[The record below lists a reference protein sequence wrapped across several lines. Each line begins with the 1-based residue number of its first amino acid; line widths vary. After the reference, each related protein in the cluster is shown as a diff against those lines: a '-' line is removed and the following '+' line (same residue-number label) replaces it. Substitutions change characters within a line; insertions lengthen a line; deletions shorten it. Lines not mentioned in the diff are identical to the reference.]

1 MNRITPLILAVAMFM
16 EMMDATVIATS
27 LPAIAADI
35 GTDPIALK
43 LAMTSYL
50 VALAIFIPV
59 SGWMADRFGAKNV
72 FRWAIFVFVVGS
84 VACAIANSLP
94 TFVGARFLQGMGG
107 SLMTPL
113 ARLVL
118 VRATPKNQLVSAMAW
133 FTIPALVGPVAG
145 PPIGGFLT
153 TFFSWHWIFLINVP
167 IGAIGIVAATLY
179 LPEVERGDR
188 HPLDVMGLTLT
199 ATGFAGVI
207 FGLSVISLPALPP
220 IVGTICVLVG
230 AISLIAYVFYAR
242 AVAYPVLDLSL
253 FKEPLFRTAVVGG
266 TILRIG
272 VGAVPFL
279 LPLMLQLG
287 FGLSPF
293 KTGLIT
299 MFGFTGAFAAKF
311 FAQRVFATFGFPRL
325 LVTMAL
331 LSATTLALKGFLTPE
346 MPVAVIIAL
355 LVAGGIVRSLFMTG
369 NNAMTFANISSDKV
383 GQATALSTVFV
394 HISFALG
401 VALAGGVLEFVRG
414 HDAELTV
421 ADFHTAFFV
430 TAAVSITAFI
440 PFLFLRKDAGA
451 DVSGHHAQSRL

>member
-1 MNRITPLILAVAMFM
+1 MNRVTPIILAVAMFM

-35 GTDPIALK
+35 NADPIALK

-167 IGAIGIVAATLY
+167 IGIIGIIAATLF
-179 LPEVERGDR
+179 LPKVEPGELHR
-188 HPLDVMGLTLT
+188 LDTVGLTLT
-199 ATGFAGVI
+199 GTGFAGVI

-220 IVGTICVLVG
+220 IIGAICVLVG
-230 AISLIAYVFYAR
+230 TVALIAYVFYAR
-242 AVAYPVLDLSL
+242 RTEYPVLDLTL
-253 FKEPLFRTAVVGG
+253 LKDPLFCTALVGG
-266 TILRIG
+266 TVLRIG

-293 KTGLIT
+293 QTGLIT

-311 FAQRVFATFGFPRL
+311 FAQQTFKAYGFPML
-325 LVTMAL
+325 LVVGAIF
-331 LSATTLALKGFLTPE
+331 SAVTLALKGFLTPDI
-346 MPVAVIIAL
+346 PVALIIIL
-355 LVAGGIVRSLFMTG
+355 LVVGGIFRSLFMTG
-369 NNAMTFANISSDKV
+369 NNAMTFANIAPDNV
-383 GQATALSTVFV
+383 GQATALSTVSV

-401 VALAGGVLEFVRG
+401 VALAGGVLELMRG
-414 HDAELTV
+414 HEAELTLD
-421 ADFHTAFFV
+421 DFHIAFFV
-430 TAAVSITAFI
+430 TAAVSILAFI
-440 PFLFLRKDAGA
+440 PFLFLPKDAGA
-451 DVSGHHAQSRL
+451 NVSGHRPR